1 MMRTGIFHS
10 VFEDLDEMRAFV
22 GRAAQDAGFDD
33 SGIYQVQLAVDEAC
47 SNIIEHGCHGRC
59 EQEIEITCSD
69 STQGL
74 RIMIRDHGQS
84 FDPNMTDIPDLDMAL
99 EDRPVGGLGIY
110 MMRRLM
116 DELHYET
123 LGEAGN
129 VLTMV
134 KYHKQGT

>member
-1 MMRTGIFHS
+1 M
-10 VFEDLDEMRAFV
+10 FEDLDEMRAFV

-33 SGIYQVQLAVDEAC
+33 SETYHVQLAVDEAC

-59 EQEIEITCSD
+59 DQEIEITCSD
-69 STQGL
+69 SAESF

-84 FDPNMTDIPDLDMAL
+84 FDPNISELPTPSASL

-134 KYHKQGT
+134 KYRKQAP